1 MNKRILK
8 TFSLLF
14 SILFIM
20 ALAGCSA
27 FDDTE
32 LSDVGVIDFYNNNSV
47 QFEKAAKE
55 YISTSEGKRINIFF
69 LAEDAVGINGV
80 EGMEVRDSLIA
91 IWEAEVKTSHL
102 DEMENYKN
110 CVDVLFLMRDYMLE
124 QGYKDLIKDYQVS
137 LTRRDLEKEYSVDGS
152 TIPEVLDFTLAD
164 YKNDEEYRLFYSE
177 TELLYLERIA
187 ENWYLDY
194 WAYVG

>member
-1 MNKRILK
+1 
-8 TFSLLF
+8 
-14 SILFIM
+14 
-20 ALAGCSA
+20 
-27 FDDTE
+27 
-32 LSDVGVIDFYNNNSV
+32 
-47 QFEKAAKE
+47 
-55 YISTSEGKRINIFF
+55 
-69 LAEDAVGINGV
+69 
-80 EGMEVRDSLIA
+80 
-91 IWEAEVKTSHL
+91 
-102 DEMENYKN
+102 
-110 CVDVLFLMRDYMLE
+110 MRDYMLE

-194 WAYVG
+194 WAYV